1 MRNIRTRQRGIF
13 LVEMLIILGLL
24 AAFGVLA
31 ERVVRLSL
39 HTLDKT
45 GREQDELIRIER
57 AMHALR
63 AVIWEAR
70 EVRVV
75 DGSHLRIDGG
85 VEWSYE
91 KSGDLTRKEADQEQR
106 WLIPGITFAKENQW
120 VVVRRD
126 GAEVALMQQMDG
138 RGK

>member
-1 MRNIRTRQRGIF
+1 MRNNRGRRRGIF
-13 LVEMLIILGLL
+13 LVEILIILGLL
-24 AAFGVLA
+24 VAFGALA

-39 HTLDKT
+39 HTLDKA
-45 GREQDELIRIER
+45 GHEQDELIRIER

-63 AVIWEAR
+63 ADVWAAR

-75 DGSHLRIDGG
+75 DGSHLRIDGKID
-85 VEWSYE
+85 WTCE
-91 KSGDLTRKEADQEQR
+91 KSGELTRVEKEGEQR
-106 WLIPGITFAKENQW
+106 WVIPGITFAKEDQW

-126 GAEVALMQQMDG
+126 GAEVELMQQMDG

>member
-1 MRNIRTRQRGIF
+1 MRKNRARRRGIF

-24 AAFGVLA
+24 AAFGALA

-39 HTLDKT
+39 HTLDKA

-63 AVIWEAR
+63 ADVWEATKV
-70 EVRVV
+70 EVA
-75 DGSHLRIDGG
+75 DGSHLRIGG
-85 VEWSYE
+85 DVEWTCG
-91 KSGDLTRKEADQEQR
+91 KSGELTRTEKGDEQR
-106 WLIPGITFAKENQW
+106 WMIPGITFANEDGW

-126 GAEVALMQQMDG
+126 GVEVGLMQQLDG